1 MVTKYK
7 LDKSAHSVYSLNYH
21 LILVVK
27 YRQPVLKTEIIRE
40 RLKEIMW
47 NLQDKTGIEIIMQEP
62 DIDHIHILF
71 KSKPIIDLSKTVN
84 IFKGVS
90 ARYLRQ
96 EFPEL
101 KKSLW
106 GDSFWS
112 DSYFLATTG
121 QVSLSI
127 LKKYVENQGK
137 K

>member
-1 MVTKYK
+1 MTTKYK

-27 YRQPVLKTEIIRE
+27 YRQPALETEIVRE
-40 RLKEIMW
+40 RLKEIIW

-71 KSKPIIDLSKTVN
+71 KSKPIIDLSKVVN

-101 KKSLW
+101 KKYLW
-106 GDSFWS
+106 GDSFWN

-127 LKKYVENQGK
+127 LKKYVESQGK